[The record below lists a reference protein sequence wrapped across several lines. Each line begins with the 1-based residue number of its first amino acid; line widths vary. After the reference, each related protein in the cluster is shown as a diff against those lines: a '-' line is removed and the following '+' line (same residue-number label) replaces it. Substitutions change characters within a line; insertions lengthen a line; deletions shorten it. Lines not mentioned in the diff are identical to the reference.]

1 VTVKTDLLMEE
12 TGEPTNLH
20 AAGQTYSPCVV
31 SGTLNHKVHSN
42 PQPVLEK
49 TGVSSENHQ
58 L

>member
-1 VTVKTDLLMEE
+1 MEE